1 MCLGERHGLRN
12 TFRLFE
18 KRGLN
23 LMKISLSD
31 KENRGKNQ
39 IDRILVKF
47 GLWLIVQGDE
57 LGLSQ
62 PKPLVKLL

>member
-1 MCLGERHGLRN
+1 MCPGEGHGLRN

-39 IDRILVKF
+39 IGRILVKF